1 MSTEV
6 KVPTLPESVSDA
18 TVAKW
23 HKKAGDSVKRDENLV
38 DLETDKVVLEVPA
51 PADGVLESI
60 AAEEGETVNAD
71 DVLGKIAEGE
81 SGDDSSDDSESES
94 ESDDDK
100 ERKKKSSNGEK
111 SEDDEKSK
119 GKDKEKEKEKEKDKD
134 KDKDKDKEKPDD
146 KKESADKDGKSS
158 QKQDKKDSGDG
169 GKTSHEAPDGADK
182 LAPSVRKLVTEHGI
196 DPNEIEGSG
205 RDGRITKTDVLR
217 HIGTSGETGGARPE
231 ERVKMSRL
239 RQRVSER
246 MKEAQN
252 TAAILTS
259 FNEVDLHEVMQI
271 RSRYKD
277 AFQKR
282 HGVKLGLM
290 SFFVK
295 ACCEAL
301 DKHPV
306 VNASV
311 DGDEIVYHGYQD
323 IGIAVSTD
331 RGLMVPILRNAGHM
345 GLAQIESQIN
355 EYAEKARSGKI
366 QLEDLQGGTFSIT
379 NGGVF
384 GSLLSTPLL
393 NPPQSAILG
402 MHTIKQRPVAI
413 DGEIV
418 VRPMMYIALSYDH
431 RIIDGKD
438 AVQFLVAVKEALED
452 PARMLLGL

>member
-6 KVPTLPESVSDA
+6 KVPTLPESVADA

-23 HKKAGDSVKRDENLV
+23 HKKPGDSVRRDENLV

-60 AAEEGETVNAD
+60 DAEEGATVNAEQL
-71 DVLGKIAEGE
+71 LGKIKEGKAADTE
-81 SGDDSSDDSESES
+81 DSKPDTGGAS
-94 ESDDDK
+94 
-100 ERKKKSSNGEK
+100 
-111 SEDDEKSK
+111 DEKSSPDSK
-119 GKDKEKEKEKEKDKD
+119 SAPGKDKVGDEKGKGDKD
-134 KDKDKDKEKPDD
+134 KSSKDEDD
-146 KKESADKDGKSS
+146 SNKR
-158 QKQDKKDSGDG
+158 SGSKADG
-169 GKTSHEAPDGADK
+169 GDDHK
-182 LAPSVRKLVTEHGI
+182 LAPSVRKLVAENDLDAARI
-196 DPNEIEGSG
+196 DASG
-205 RDGRITKTDVLR
+205 RGGRITKGDVLK
-217 HIGTSGETGGARPE
+217 HLSGGGARPE

-239 RQRVSER
+239 RQRISER

-259 FNEVDLHEVMQI
+259 FNEVDLHQVMQL
-271 RSRYKD
+271 RERYKD

-282 HGVKLGLM
+282 HDVKLGFM

-311 DGDEIVYHGYQD
+311 DGEEIVYHGYHD
-323 IGIAVSTD
+323 VGIAVSTD
-331 RGLMVPILRNAGHM
+331 RGLMVPILRNAGQL
-345 GLAQIESQIN
+345 GLAEIEAQIADFAAQ
-355 EYAEKARSGKI
+355 ARAGKI
-366 QLEDLQGGTFSIT
+366 KLEDLQGGTFSIT

-431 RIIDGKD
+431 RIVDGKD
-438 AVQFLVAVKEALED
+438 AVQFLVSVKEALED